1 MPVITVKV
9 TRSQYRMLQNLTR
22 KEVGTLKKYPKI
34 LAEARQLL
42 RACKK
47 VVKKISEI
55 PEHANKRKRQTA
67 YKRISKICQNAVD
80 LVEK

>member
-1 MPVITVKV
+1 MITVKL
-9 TRSQYRMLQNLTR
+9 TRGQFRILQGLTR

-34 LAEARQLL
+34 LTESRELL

-47 VVKKISEI
+47 IIKKVGEI

-67 YKRISKICQNAVD
+67 YKRIINVCQKAVD
-80 LVEK
+80 RVEK

>member
-1 MPVITVKV
+1 MITVKV
-9 TRSQYRMLQNLTR
+9 TRSQYRILQSLTR
-22 KEVGTLKKYPKI
+22 KEIGTLKKYPKM
-34 LAEARQLL
+34 LSESRQLL

-47 VVKKISEI
+47 VIRKIGEI

-67 YKRISKICQNAVD
+67 YKRITSICQKAID